1 MTDKLVKL
9 LVDKTY
15 PAAWVF
21 NYPKIRAGTVVP
33 VAPATN
39 QPNYKEKGLYWIDTD
54 ELKDDPYG
62 ILIESGEYEEV

>member
-1 MTDKLVKL
+1 MNVKL

-21 NYPKIRAGTVVP
+21 NYPKIKAGTIVPVVP
-33 VAPATN
+33 AYNLPDFD
-39 QPNYKEKGLYWIDTD
+39 EKGLCWIDTD

-62 ILIESGEYEEV
+62 ILLESSEYEEV